1 MDTEVVVH
9 QPTTHPGYGAHRAEQ
24 RQTADGKAEDLG
36 LGGRQAGLRFGVT
49 QGGGDHCGNVQPL
62 LREVENKLRQLAEL

>member
-1 MDTEVVVH
+1 
-9 QPTTHPGYGAHRAEQ
+9 
-24 RQTADGKAEDLG
+24 